1 MGEGL
6 RLDAAAMRTLIEES
20 WKYFLV
26 SVVALGVDTGLNF
39 LLKYETAT
47 AWQLAVAGGF
57 AAGVLV
63 NYALSVRFVF
73 HEHRLGNRWIE
84 FAGFLIIGLVGLLV
98 KEVVTGVAFKGAGLD
113 YKFATAVAVGA
124 AFVFNF
130 GVRRALLFS
139 RAR

>member
-1 MGEGL
+1 MGEGP
-6 RLDAAAMRTLIEES
+6 RLNAAAVRTLIEES
-20 WKYFLV
+20 WKYLLV
-26 SVVALGVDTGLNF
+26 SVVALGVDTGLNV
-39 LLKYETAT
+39 LLNYETT
-47 AWQLAVAGGF
+47 TPWQWAVAAGF
-57 AAGVLV
+57 AAGVMV

-98 KEVVTGVAFKGAGLD
+98 KEVVTGLTFKVARLD